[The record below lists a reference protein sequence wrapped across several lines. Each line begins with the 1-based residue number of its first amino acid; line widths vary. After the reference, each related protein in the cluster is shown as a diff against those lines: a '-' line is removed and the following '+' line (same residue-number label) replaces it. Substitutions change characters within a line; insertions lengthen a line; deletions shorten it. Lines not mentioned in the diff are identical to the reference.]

1 MTKNLKKVGIC
12 VLLLVISSLLLAQ
25 KVGVEVE
32 KDSEEVGDSNV
43 VVDIDSI
50 VKIES
55 DEDELVKIG
64 KDVTVALEDTIYGDA
79 VAIISDLSV
88 FGFVEG
94 DAVCISGDL
103 EITGTVLGDA
113 VVISGDADVG
123 STAVIEGDLVC
134 ISGDLSKHENAKVD
148 GEVVN
153 LSLPFISPVLH
164 HAFKFIKPGPA
175 RVIKPRFGL
184 LGRRIMGFFI
194 YLIKVI
200 ALVVFIFL
208 IVLFF
213 KKGMDRVSDAIENS
227 FWQSALAGFVGV
239 IIIIPLTI
247 LLAVL
252 VIGIPLIP
260 LLWIAF
266 IAAAIFGFASITYT
280 IGRFAAKKR
289 DWKDKSPYIL
299 ALIGLLVI
307 EIIPFLGK
315 MTMIPG
321 GPFSAMGGFLKILG
335 FIITYVVSI
344 IGLGGVI
351 LTRFGTHK
359 FGK

>member
-12 VLLLVISSLLLAQ
+12 VLLLVISSLLFAQ
-25 KVGVEVE
+25 QVEIEVE
-32 KDSEEVGDSNV
+32 KDSAEVEDSNV

-64 KDVTVALEDTIYGDA
+64 VDVTVAPEDTIQGDV
-79 VAIISDLSV
+79 VAITSDLSV

-113 VVISGDADVG
+113 VVISGDADIG

-134 ISGDLSKHENAKVD
+134 ISGGLSKHENAKVE

-175 RVIKPRFGL
+175 RGIKPRFGPM
-184 LGRRIMGFFI
+184 GRRVMGLFV

-213 KKGMDRVSDAIENS
+213 KKGMDRVADAIENS
-227 FWQSALAGFVGV
+227 FWRSALAGFVGV
-239 IIIIPLTI
+239 IIIVPLTI
-247 LLAVL
+247 LLVVL
-252 VIGIPLIP
+252 IIGIPLIP

-266 IAAAIFGFASITYT
+266 LAALIFGFASITYT
-280 IGRFAAKKR
+280 IGKIAAEKKN
-289 DWKDKSPYIL
+289 WKDRSPYML
-299 ALIGLLVI
+299 ALVGLVVI
-307 EIIPFLGK
+307 EIVPFLGNL
-315 MTMIPG
+315 TIIAG
-321 GPFSAMGGFLKILG
+321 GPFSVIGSILKVLG
-335 FIITYVVSI
+335 FIISYVAWI
-344 IGLGGVI
+344 IGFGGVI
-351 LTRFGTHK
+351 LTRFGTCQ

>member
-1 MTKNLKKVGIC
+1 MTKNMKKVGIC
-12 VLLLVISSLLLAQ
+12 VLLLVISSLLFAQ
-25 KVGVEVE
+25 QVEIEVE
-32 KDSEEVGDSNV
+32 KDSAEVKDSNV

-55 DEDELVKIG
+55 DDDELVKIG
-64 KDVTVALEDTIYGDA
+64 KDVTVALEDTISGDA
-79 VAIISDLSV
+79 VAITSDLSV
-88 FGFVEG
+88 IGFVEG

-103 EITGTVLGDA
+103 VITGTVLGDA
-113 VVISGDADVG
+113 VVISGDAEVG

-134 ISGDLSKHENAKVD
+134 ISGNLSKHGNAKVD

-153 LSLPFISPVLH
+153 ISLPFINPILH
-164 HAFKFIKPGPA
+164 HAFKFIKPGPE
-175 RVIKPRFGL
+175 RVIKPRFGS
-184 LGRRIMGFFI
+184 LGRRVIGFFI
-194 YLIKVI
+194 YLVRVI
-200 ALVVFIFL
+200 ALIVFIFL

-213 KKGMDRVSDAIENS
+213 KKGMDRVADAIENS
-227 FWQSALAGFVGV
+227 FWKSALAGFVGV
-239 IIIIPLTI
+239 IIIVPLTI

-280 IGRFAAKKR
+280 IGKVAARKR
-289 DWKDKSPYIL
+289 DWKDRSPYML

-307 EIIPFLGK
+307 EIIPFLGNL
-315 MTMIPG
+315 TMIPG
-321 GPFSAMGGFLKILG
+321 GLFAAMGGFLKVLG
-335 FIITYVVSI
+335 FIITYVVGI

-351 LTRFGTHK
+351 LTRFGTRK